1 MRKRETEKPTISPYT
16 WFLSRHPDF
25 MSSFIHPVRQE
36 AVRYLEL
43 KQGDRV
49 LDVGCGTGPSFPYL
63 VQAVGNAGE
72 VVGVEISPAMAT
84 EARKRVANNGWSNI
98 RVLQESAQTVKLTG
112 RFDGLLLFG
121 VQEVVTSP
129 PALDHLLPY
138 LKDGARIVTFGA
150 KLLPGC
156 KGVVFNPFFSLF
168 TRKLLLS
175 STAPIDDQPW
185 RLLEERV
192 GKMHSEVYAGGL
204 MYLAWRIVH
213 TIDTSI

>member
-1 MRKRETEKPTISPYT
+1 
-16 WFLSRHPDF
+16 
-25 MSSFIHPVRQE
+25 
-36 AVRYLEL
+36 
-43 KQGDRV
+43 
-49 LDVGCGTGPSFPYL
+49 
-63 VQAVGNAGE
+63 
-72 VVGVEISPAMAT
+72 
-84 EARKRVANNGWSNI
+84 
-98 RVLQESAQTVKLTG
+98 
-112 RFDGLLLFG
+112 
-121 VQEVVTSP
+121 
-129 PALDHLLPY
+129 